1 VLPSTPPQG
10 PTDQTDVG
18 GSRAQRRDL
27 MAYPQEDVARQIF
40 ELRGQRVMLDSD
52 LARLY
57 GVPTRTLNQAVSRN
71 LRRFPPDFMF
81 RVTAP
86 EEASLKS
93 QTVIS
98 NSGRGGRRRSM
109 PRAFTEQGVAMLS
122 GVLRSARAIAVNVE
136 IMRAFAR
143 LRRLHGEHADLTKR
157 IDELD
162 TKVDESLRTIFDAI
176 RAMQTPTRPTQKP
189 LGFRPGRR

>member
-1 VLPSTPPQG
+1 
-10 PTDQTDVG
+10 
-18 GSRAQRRDL
+18 

>member
-1 VLPSTPPQG
+1 
-10 PTDQTDVG
+10 
-18 GSRAQRRDL
+18 
-27 MAYPQEDVARQIF
+27 
-40 ELRGQRVMLDSD
+40 
-52 LARLY
+52 
-57 GVPTRTLNQAVSRN
+57 
-71 LRRFPPDFMF
+71 
-81 RVTAP
+81 
-86 EEASLKS
+86 
-93 QTVIS
+93 
-98 NSGRGGRRRSM
+98 M

-143 LRRLHGEHADLTKR
+143 LRRLHSEHADLTKR

-162 TKVDESLRTIFDAI
+162 TKVEESLRTIFDAI